1 MKTCYRLA
9 PTSFSPALGYTKI
22 VTRELHPLYSS
33 VVEAACQTHH
43 LSRHFKHYRAVAAQK
58 VFYVSY
64 FIFQLGQLSP
74 QEQADIRRATSI
86 TFEPQIDWGSGSYAA
101 SIEEAHDFGQFYF
114 HLGFND
120 QPDRRNFFVAAAFAE
135 SISTLSILR
144 GLNPEAK
151 LLLSCDEGEAE
162 ITGPEVCRG
171 IINARASLDDPTG
184 SDFDWSDLAAAVAVC
199 DSQGGAIN
207 LRVDDKETFEEI
219 ESYLLGQSRH
229 TFELPSDLTAAVIPD
244 PMVPETIIPDDL
256 DYDILLNRRRQRV
269 RIGDHP
275 AIDMNPDEFVSWCR
289 QHGIKLHVQC
299 PMYYIPEFRSEEAH
313 EAFRRRWM
321 EG

>member
-1 MKTCYRLA
+1 M
-9 PTSFSPALGYTKI
+9 
-22 VTRELHPLYSS
+22 
-33 VVEAACQTHH
+33 
-43 LSRHFKHYRAVAAQK
+43 
-58 VFYVSY
+58 SY
-64 FIFQLGQLSP
+64 FIFQLGELSL
-74 QEQADIRRATSI
+74 EERADIHRATSI
-86 TFEPQIDWGSGSYAA
+86 TFEPQHDWGSGPYAA

-114 HLGFND
+114 HLGFED
-120 QPDRRNFFVAAAFAE
+120 QPDRRNLFVAAAFAE
-135 SISTLSILR
+135 AISTLNILR

-151 LLLSCDEGEAE
+151 LLLSCEEGEAE

-184 SDFDWSDLAAAVAVC
+184 SDSDWSDLAEAVATC

-207 LRVDDKETFEEI
+207 LKVDDKETFEEI
-219 ESYLLGQSRH
+219 ESYLLGQFRH

-244 PMVPETIIPDDL
+244 PMMPEMIIPDDL

-269 RIGDHP
+269 QIGDRP
-275 AIDMNPDEFVSWCR
+275 AINMNPDDFVMWCR
-289 QHGIKLHVQC
+289 KHGVKLHVQC

-313 EAFRRRWM
+313 EVFRRRWM